1 MIIGVIMSVSLIPAE
16 RRAGILSE
24 IKSRGF
30 ASVEELSS
38 KFEVSVITIRRDLD
52 QLESE
57 GLIERTHGGA
67 IYTKHISTESPYM
80 EKNLQ
85 NREVKSLIG
94 AKAAG
99 LANAG
104 ETVFVN
110 SGSTT
115 YHVIKALLQL
125 PGIRVVTNN
134 IPAVL
139 EVEPGPGAEL
149 ILIGGRYRFNSGCT
163 IGNFAEEL
171 IGQLNVSKTFIG
183 ADGISLKSGITSP
196 IAEEAAVTRMM
207 IERTAGEVILAAD
220 SSKVGSMSTFFT
232 AVLDSIDYLVTDGN
246 FDETYRPDFEEA
258 GIKIIKTEA
267 GVSGS

>member
-1 MIIGVIMSVSLIPAE
+1 MPANLIPAG
-16 RRAGILSE
+16 RRSGILAE
-24 IKSRGF
+24 IKERGF
-30 ASVEELSS
+30 ASVDELSS

-52 QLESE
+52 QLESD

-67 IYTKHISTESPYM
+67 IYTRHIAAESPYM
-80 EKNLQ
+80 EKNQQ
-85 NREVKSLIG
+85 NREMKSAIG
-94 AKAAG
+94 MRAAK
-99 LANAG
+99 LAEQG
-104 ETVFVN
+104 DTVFVN

-115 YHVIKALLQL
+115 FQIIRSLLNI
-125 PGIRVVTNN
+125 PHIRIVTNN
-134 IPAVL
+134 IAAVL
-139 EVEPGPGAEL
+139 ESEPGPDTEL

-207 IERTAGEVILAAD
+207 IERTSGPVILAAD

-232 AVLDSIDYLVTDGN
+232 AALERIDYLVTDDN
-246 FDETYRPDFEEA
+246 FDETYRPDFEEV
-258 GIKIIKTEA
+258 GITIIKT
-267 GVSGS
+267 GGM